1 MSIIRC
7 HMKRCTLISLQ
18 SSYIAANLKQ
28 KNNTIIVSRSAAS
41 IQERSVMLVDW
52 WFRHKVLDIFFQIGK
67 IWDQS
72 SFIKTIFL
80 EGKTI
85 IRKWFV
91 SLGVFG
97 QKRIACKGYRD
108 SLYDVSVFYAFKKAL
123 SDIVSFFYFKLLI
136 RVELFI

>member
-85 IRKWFV
+85 IRKIFV
-91 SLGVFG
+91 SLGVLG
-97 QKRIACKGYRD
+97 RKGIKCKGCHD
-108 SLYDVSVFYAFKKAL
+108 SFFDVSVCNVIEKAIP
-123 SDIVSFFYFKLLI
+123 SIISFIYSKHLI
-136 RVELFI
+136 RVEFLI